1 MFNATFNNI
10 SIISVQSVLF
20 VEEMG
25 VSEENHRSA
34 GEVTDTPYHKMLHC
48 ARLAMVGFEL
58 TTLKV
63 IGTNY
68 MDICKYN
75 YRTIMIDNTPFYF
88 SNALNRIFL
97 IFLYHNKS

>member
-48 ARLAMVGFEL
+48 ARLAMGG
-58 TTLKV
+58 
-63 IGTNY
+63 I
-68 MDICKYN
+68 
-75 YRTIMIDNTPFYF
+75 RT
-88 SNALNRIFL
+88 
-97 IFLYHNKS
+97 HNFKGDRY